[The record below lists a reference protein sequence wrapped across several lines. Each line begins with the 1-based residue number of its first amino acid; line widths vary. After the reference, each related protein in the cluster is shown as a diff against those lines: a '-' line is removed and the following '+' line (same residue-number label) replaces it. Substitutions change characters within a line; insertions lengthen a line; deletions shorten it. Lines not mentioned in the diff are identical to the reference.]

1 MVQKS
6 GSMTRCRLLEEWFD
20 EWSKKLD
27 EEEARTQQD
36 LITGDKK

>member
-1 MVQKS
+1 
-6 GSMTRCRLLEEWFD
+6 MTRCRLLKEWLD

-27 EEEARTQQD
+27 EEETRTQQD